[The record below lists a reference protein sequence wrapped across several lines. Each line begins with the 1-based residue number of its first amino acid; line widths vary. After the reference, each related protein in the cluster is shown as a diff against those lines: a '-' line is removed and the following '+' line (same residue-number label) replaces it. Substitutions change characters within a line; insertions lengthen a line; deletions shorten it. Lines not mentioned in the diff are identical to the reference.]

1 MSLDGGTGVTI
12 LVTGDEELGSP
23 SSRAL
28 IEEEAAGCVAA
39 LVLEASAD
47 GGALKTERKG
57 VSLYQVRVTGRAAHA
72 GLEPERGVN
81 ASVEAGPPGPRGQ
94 RPRRRGARHHGHADR
109 GLGRHDQQHRAGVRG
124 VRGRRAGP

>member
-1 MSLDGGTGVTI
+1 MKAGLVMAFHAAAGPDGVTL

-23 SSRAL
+23 TSRGL
-28 IEEEAAGCVAA
+28 IEARPAATAA

-57 VSLYQVRVTGRAAHA
+57 ASLYEVRVTGRAAHA

-81 ASVEAGPPGPRGQ
+81 ATVELAHQVLRSARSPTGRPGPR
-94 RPRRRGARHHGHADR
+94 
-109 GLGRHDQQHRAGVRG
+109 
-124 VRGRRAGP
+124 